1 VVYFSIGSDVVDASD
16 PQEDAMDSPFARR
29 PFTAR
34 CALALAL
41 ACLAVVAAP
50 GAQAQDDPTA
60 RSAKGTKRPPAP
72 PSSSQGIPAGTD
84 SGTPGTSRGAE
95 LGLETMPTTDAE
107 RAGVKKET
115 AAARAAARRKV
126 PLSPDAGA
134 SGPVPMTP
142 TVLTNGAK
150 NGSKSSATGNGT
162 KSATASSMA
171 ASGTATA
178 KKDGKAWTP

>member
-1 VVYFSIGSDVVDASD
+1 
-16 PQEDAMDSPFARR
+16 MDSPLVRR

-34 CALALAL
+34 WAIALLA
-41 ACLAVVAAP
+41 ACLAAAAVP
-50 GAQAQDDPTA
+50 MAQAQEDPTA
-60 RSAKGTKRPPAP
+60 RSRKGTKRPPAP

-95 LGLETMPTTDAE
+95 LGLETMPTTDSE
-107 RAGVKKET
+107 RAGVKAET

-134 SGPVPMTP
+134 SGPAPMTP

-150 NGSKSSATGNGT
+150 NGSKGGAASNGT
-162 KSATASSMA
+162 KSVSAGSMA

-178 KKDGKAWTP
+178 KKDGKASTP